1 MMTKE
6 TLSTINSIR
15 YIIETV
21 AVAFLI
27 WIASTI
33 WELKADVNILDERQ
47 KQIIELKEEIKE
59 LRKDIKQNRELLIK
73 LNR

>member
-1 MMTKE
+1 MTDE
-6 TLSTINSIR
+6 TISTINSIR
-15 YIIETV
+15 YIIEAV

-33 WELKADVNILDERQ
+33 WDLQADVNILDERQ

-73 LNR
+73 LSK